1 MGWTTLHRDPGTTDR
16 EFFETEFPSTLAR
29 DGKIL
34 ACATVRSVF
43 YAAVRTRESGQ
54 VWALVVLLRRSRAGA
69 GSWYNFGY
77 KEMDE
82 RMGPAEARCPTRVPD
97 PGARAAAPLP
107 ECRHEQ
113 DYCRLCGIEITASG
127 EQWASEARPGQVP
140 EVAGPRCYSGF
151 VAPSGWVRGDPGP
164 FHEPGGAAP
173 CGTCWARDWRQACR
187 ATAGRQAHARTVRPG
202 THIRFAHPVRFAS
215 GDMLD
220 TLVFEGRSTFRA
232 PDGPKRYRIRNWR
245 TAHHYEILTAPV
257 TEAGTDE

>member
-16 EFFETEFPSTLAR
+16 EFFETEFPTTLAR
-29 DGKIL
+29 DGEIL
-34 ACATVRSVF
+34 ACATVRNVF

-54 VWALVVLLRRSRAGA
+54 VWALVVLLRRSRAGV

-82 RMGPAEARCPTRVPD
+82 RMGPAEARCPARVLD
-97 PGARAAAPLP
+97 LLSPLP
-107 ECRHEQ
+107 DCRHEQ

-127 EQWASEARPGQVP
+127 DQWASEARPGQVP

-164 FHEPGGAAP
+164 FHEPGGTAP
-173 CGTCWARDWRQACR
+173 CGTCWARNWRQACR
-187 ATAGRQAHARTVRPG
+187 ATAGRQAQARAVRPG
-202 THIRFAHPVRFAS
+202 TQIRFAHPVRFAS
-215 GDMLD
+215 GDVLD

-232 PDGPKRYRIRNWR
+232 PDGQKRYRIRNWR
-245 TAHHYEILTAPV
+245 TAYRYEILTAA
-257 TEAGTDE
+257 TAGAGTDE